1 MKVVGYLLGACVILA
16 VVRAVAAALII
27 GLGLSI
33 VIGVCVRP
41 KETFGLLAFLLI
53 AGLIQHHGLAFLAV
67 VALVLIFGVI
77 KQIAGIHPLDG
88 D

>member
-1 MKVVGYLLGACVILA
+1 MKVFGYLLGACVILA
-16 VVRAVAAALII
+16 VFRAVAAALII

-53 AGLIQHHGLAFLAV
+53 AGLIQNHGLAFLAV